1 MRDLPEVQNALMLNK
16 TAKKQGL
23 TQKGIGTPEITPFQ
37 VFGIPL
43 TDVLALSNH
52 QGCQLP
58 LVVTSTVEFIDRY
71 GLDSEGIF
79 RISAMA
85 SVLDDVK
92 RRFNRGEIVDF
103 AAVQGQEDV
112 AAGILK
118 LWLRE
123 LPEPVILFS
132 LYPAFCAAHGIQSSF
147 STNITAFRATK

>member
-1 MRDLPEVQNALMLNK
+1 
-16 TAKKQGL
+16 
-23 TQKGIGTPEITPFQ
+23 
-37 VFGIPL
+37 
-43 TDVLALSNH
+43 
-52 QGCQLP
+52 
-58 LVVTSTVEFIDRY
+58 
-71 GLDSEGIF
+71 
-79 RISAMA
+79 MA

-147 STNITAFRATK
+147 LTNITAFRATK